1 MKKKKKGEIITNE
14 DNRKKTINL
23 LTYKMGSQGIIKGPS
38 QRLCYGNTR
47 ETHSR
52 N

>member
-1 MKKKKKGEIITNE
+1 MKKRGRNHYNE
-14 DNRKKTINL
+14 GNSKITINL
-23 LTYKMGSQGIIKGPS
+23 MTYKMGSQGIIKGPS
-38 QRLCYGNTR
+38 HRLFYGNTR